1 MSYLTL
7 ARETLNK
14 TRSGMPPPSVVSV
27 RPDQQGE
34 SVPGTEHG
42 AEFDAIVPE
51 KAHAHTPR
59 RIERW
64 PLAAELGLSR
74 CKRCRGAILFGEVV
88 EICNSEHAD
97 GRPPRSKAERWV
109 ILDPDLMP
117 HGCGTPLAGRVVT
130 VDASEGNAKP
140 VSGVVRN

>member
-14 TRSGMPPPSVVSV
+14 TRSGKSPPGVATVGRVQPREPAS
-27 RPDQQGE
+27 GM
-34 SVPGTEHG
+34 EHG
-42 AEFDAIVPE
+42 GGIGAIDAENTQPYA
-51 KAHAHTPR
+51 PR

-74 CKRCRGAILFGEVV
+74 CKRCRGAIVFGEVV
-88 EICNSEHAD
+88 EICTSEHAD

-130 VDASEGNAKP
+130 VPEGCAEWN
-140 VSGVVRN
+140 